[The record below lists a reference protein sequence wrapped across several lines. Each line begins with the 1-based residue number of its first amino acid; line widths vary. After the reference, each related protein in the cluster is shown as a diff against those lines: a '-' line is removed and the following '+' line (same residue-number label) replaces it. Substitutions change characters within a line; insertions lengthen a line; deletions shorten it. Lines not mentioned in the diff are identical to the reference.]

1 MSESVIFGL
10 DGVLANNKHRLH
22 HIEKDPPDWRAFY
35 GQDAV
40 EEDGGFSPMIQL
52 CQQLSESNT
61 IIILTERPIAVSE
74 VTRRWLKWHGL
85 SREVVF
91 TRQDRSYDLVADY
104 KIEEMKRIK
113 REGWKPWLVIDCDPE
128 VVRKARSAAGAQGL
142 LV

>member
-35 GQDAV
+35 GQAVV
-40 EEDGGFSPMIQL
+40 EEDGGFNRMIQL

-74 VTRRWLKWHGL
+74 VTRRWLKWHGI
-85 SREVVF
+85 SREAVF
-91 TRQDRSYDLVADY
+91 TRQDRSYDLVARS
-104 KIEEMKRIK
+104 EEHTSELQSRRNLVCRLLLEKKKKKRK
-113 REGWKPWLVIDCDPE
+113 KKKKNREE
-128 VVRKARSAAGAQGL
+128 VTETT
-142 LV
+142 

>member
-1 MSESVIFGL
+1 
-10 DGVLANNKHRLH
+10 
-22 HIEKDPPDWRAFY
+22 
-35 GQDAV
+35 
-40 EEDGGFSPMIQL
+40 MIQL

-74 VTRRWLKWHGL
+74 VTRRWLKWHGI
-85 SREVVF
+85 SREAVF

-128 VVRKARSAAGAQGL
+128 VVSQARSAAGAQGL